1 MGLDMYLYTK
11 SKQEQIEDGAGE
23 DHHDIGYWRKFNALH
38 HWFVDNVQ
46 GGEDECKEHEVYID
60 DLKDLQAILLRIKD
74 HPDEAE
80 TLLPT
85 TMGFF
90 FGSNEYDDYYYE
102 MVDYTLDVIENALDN
117 PDETYYY
124 VSSW

>member
-11 SKQEQIEDGAGE
+11 SKQDHIEDGGYA

-38 HWFVDNVQ
+38 AWFVDNVQ
-46 GGEDECKEHEVYID
+46 GGEDECREHEVTID
-60 DLKDLQAILLRIKD
+60 DLEDLYGILKYIKD
-74 HPDEAE
+74 NPDEAP

-85 TMGFF
+85 STGFF
-90 FGSNEYDDYYYE
+90 FGSQEYDEYYYE
-102 MVDYTLDVIENALDN
+102 MVDYTMDVIENALDN

-124 VSSW
+124 LSSW